1 MIIVKLVTVT
11 LLKIKIFQNNSYDV
25 IIDLHDVTENIVSR
39 VSNYIAHVV
48 LWSNFGNSSIS
59 MREVIKTSIL

>member
-48 LWSNFGNSSIS
+48 L
-59 MREVIKTSIL
+59 